1 MKRKPLLLFSL
12 FALLITAACNPAR
25 KLGENQYLLNKNTI
39 VIDSSSVSK
48 EDLKTLYKQ
57 KPNRK
62 ILGVFRF
69 HLWFYNLWDNKEK
82 IARNRSKRIQKWEKK
97 NIERRAKGKKE
108 IDTDKLIGREK
119 MMKIGEEPAI
129 LDSSLTERTRKQFE
143 LYLFRKGFFHAE
155 VKDTAILK
163 KNHRADVTYSI
174 QCNQPY
180 NIRNIEYSSKDS
192 LINIMINDEKGNS
205 LIHKGSHYDED
216 IIEAER
222 ERLTSK
228 LRNHG
233 YYFFNKNYI
242 TFFDQDS
249 SLGSHEVDIY
259 LYVNR
264 LNENVDQSH
273 ALELTTED
281 HHPYHLNNIYV
292 QTDFNPREPN
302 AVPADTSFYNGYYF
316 LKGKDP
322 EQFRRDVILRTIFMK
337 QGDLF
342 NQGDLDFTYNRLLDL
357 SVFKFIKIV
366 FTEVPR
372 SETQRSY
379 LLNVNIQLTP
389 LLKQDYSVEAEAT
402 NSGGNLGLAGSL
414 SYRNKN
420 RFKGAELLEL
430 KVKGG
435 LEALRNF
442 NDSAVSKKLF
452 FFNTYELGPE
462 LNLTM
467 KRFLFLPHFIEKGTS
482 RFFNPKTNF
491 SVGFNYQSRP
501 DFTRSIVNARFGWDW
516 RQDAKQSW
524 SVYLADI
531 NSVKV
536 SLSDAFSQKL
546 ISINDQSL
554 INSYK
559 THITISS
566 RGTYVFTNQNNKP
579 LRSFF
584 YVRANAEVSGL
595 WFVPL
600 VVAPASNGFKSPP
613 TDAEG
618 KKTVFGIPYSQFFKP
633 DVDASF
639 HHRLN
644 LHNVLVYRIAVG
656 IGIEGPNSDF
666 LPFEKSFFG
675 GGANSL
681 RAWVARTV
689 GPGSYKNTINIE
701 QSGDF
706 KMESNLEIRSSF
718 IKILEGAA
726 FVDAGN
732 IWTRKFDAARPGS
745 QFEPTDF
752 MNQVAVGAGLG
763 LRFDFSFFILRLDGA
778 VKIHDPELDLSER
791 WVYSNQK
798 FQPKDITLN
807 LAIGYPF

>member
-1 MKRKPLLLFSL
+1 VKLKPVPLFIL
-12 FALLITAACNPAR
+12 FAIFITAACNPAR
-25 KLGENQYLLNKNTI
+25 KLADDQYLLNKNTI

-69 HLWFYNLWDNKEK
+69 HLWFYNLFDKEK
-82 IARNRSKRIQKWEKK
+82 IARDKAEWVIKTEKK
-97 NIERRAKGKKE
+97 NEIRRAKGEKE
-108 IDTDKLIGREK
+108 KSTDKLIGREK
-119 MMKIGEEPAI
+119 LMKIGEEPAI
-129 LDSSLTERTRKQFE
+129 LDSSLTERTRKQLE
-143 LYLFRKGFFHAE
+143 LYLFRKGFFHATVSDST
-155 VKDTAILK
+155 VKK
-163 KNHRADVTYSI
+163 KNRMADVTYYI
-174 QCNQPY
+174 HCNQPY
-180 NIRNIEYSSKDS
+180 SIRNIEYFSRDS
-192 LINIMINDEKGNS
+192 VINVIINNYKESS
-205 LIHKGSHYDED
+205 LIHQGDHYDED
-216 IIEAER
+216 VIENER
-222 ERLTSK
+222 ERLTGE
-228 LRNHG
+228 LRNRG

-249 SLGSHEVDIY
+249 SLNSNQVDIY
-259 LYVNR
+259 LYANR

-273 ALELTTED
+273 ALELTTEN

-292 QTDFNPREPN
+292 QADFNPREPN
-302 AVPADTSFYNGYYF
+302 AIPPDTSFYNGYYF
-316 LKGKDP
+316 LKGIDP

-342 NQGDLDFTYNRLLDL
+342 NQNDLDFTYNRLLDL
-357 SVFKFIKIV
+357 SVFKFIKIL

-372 SETQRSY
+372 SESQKNY

-420 RFKGAELLEL
+420 RFKGAELLEI

-442 NDSAVSKKLF
+442 NDSAASKKLL

-467 KRFLFLPHFIEKGTS
+467 KKFLLLPHFIEKKTS

-501 DFTRSIVNARFGWDW
+501 DFTRSIVNGRFGWDW
-516 RQDAKQSW
+516 RQDAKQTW
-524 SVYLADI
+524 SVYLADV

-536 SLSDAFSQKL
+536 SLSDAFNEKL

-559 THITISS
+559 THITVSS
-566 RGTYVFTNQNNKP
+566 RGTYVFTNQGTKL

-584 YVRANAEVSGL
+584 YVRGNAEISGL
-595 WFVPL
+595 WLVPL
-600 VVAPASNGFKSPP
+600 VLAPMSNGFKNPP
-613 TDAEG
+613 TDDEG
-618 KKTVFGIPYSQFFKP
+618 RKTIFGIPYSQFFKP

-644 LHNVLVYRIAVG
+644 LHNVLVYRIALG
-656 IGIEGPNSDF
+656 IGIEGPNSTF

-689 GPGSYKNTINIE
+689 GPGSYRNTINIE
-701 QSGDF
+701 QSGDL
-706 KMESNLEIRSSF
+706 KIETNIEMRSSF

-726 FVDAGN
+726 FIDAGN
-732 IWTRKFDAARPGS
+732 IWTRKFDEARPGA
-745 QFEPTDF
+745 QFEPNSF
-752 MNQVAVGAGLG
+752 MNQLAIGAGLG

-778 VKIHDPELDLSER
+778 VKIHDPELDLNER